1 MTLPPHA
8 RSTIRP
14 RVPLLDNI
22 RPDDDDANRQAGK
35 RPDEPLRDHRRSLL
49 IADDD
54 PVVLYRLKTQ
64 LSDSFRIVGLAENAT
79 QAIALAQ
86 EHQPD
91 VALLDVEMPG
101 GGGRV
106 AVPGIVGCSP
116 ETRIVVLSADEI
128 HRVVLELLSA
138 GAIAYVRKG
147 VAADQLAETLAQ
159 ALRVD
164 H

>member
-1 MTLPPHA
+1 MPPHA
-8 RSTIRP
+8 PNTNRP
-14 RVPLLDNI
+14 RVALLDA
-22 RPDDDDANRQAGK
+22 PPSDDATGDH
-35 RPDEPLRDHRRSLL
+35 DEAPLRDHRRSLL

-64 LSDSFRIVGLAENAT
+64 LSDSFCVVGLAESAT
-79 QAIALAQ
+79 EAIALAE

-101 GGGRV
+101 GGGRA

-116 ETRIVVLSADEI
+116 KTRIVMLSADEI
-128 HRVVLELLSA
+128 HNVVLELLSA
-138 GAIAYVRKG
+138 GAIAYLRKG

-164 H
+164 L